1 MSKPRT
7 AAGRSPAAPS
17 PPSHDLRLLLP
28 TVAAWCVTALLLGAD
43 AHAAPGLLIAAA
55 CAAGCGALLLLVARH
70 RDRRHPPPDHPPPDH
85 PLPDRPFPD
94 RRPPGPSGDGDQDHD
109 HDRNHERDPRRRPR
123 SPVAMTAA
131 VLLTCA
137 AATTCTVL
145 HTADLHRGPIPALA
159 LKSAASKEVD
169 GGPGA
174 GPGPAAARSAVSVD
188 LTVTGDP
195 RSRTARARG
204 SSPGRPVLTVEAT
217 VDQVGAPAAA
227 TRTRTRT
234 PVVVIVQDPDTA
246 AWQGLLPS
254 ARIAAEARVLP
265 ASRTGQDTGAVLIA
279 QGPPRLL
286 SPPNWAQRLAGRLRA
301 GLRQACAGLSPDARA
316 LLPGLVIGDTSGI
329 PDELDEAFHVTDL
342 VHLTAVSGANLSIVL
357 AVLLGAPA
365 RAGTAERG
373 GLAALLGLPLR
384 VSALLG
390 AVLTVAFVTLC
401 RPDPSV
407 LRAAAT
413 GLLGLLALALGRP
426 RQAVPALAGAV
437 LVLLLVDP
445 FLARSYGFLLSA
457 LATLGLLT
465 AGRRWAAALH
475 ERGWPHHLADGIA
488 AAAAAQAFC
497 APATVLLA
505 PRVSLVGIP
514 CNLLA
519 ELAVAPATLIGFA
532 ALVSAPL
539 SAGLARFL
547 AELAGWP
554 TEWLAAVAR
563 HGAALP
569 GAELAWTPGWLGA
582 VTLAVTVLAACFAA
596 PLLLPPGRRE
606 QERAGGSAAGRW
618 SRARSAARPPEVV
631 TSDALSLD
639 ALSPDAPSFEALAVD
654 PRFADARFADAR
666 SPGVGPPAVRRSRR
680 LVRVARALVVALLV
694 AGFVALLL
702 RPPALVRIATGW
714 PPVGARLVMCSVGQG
729 DLLVLPVPAGPA
741 AGAPDTAVVV
751 DAGPDPA
758 AADAC
763 LRDLGIT
770 RVALVLLTHFHADH
784 SEGLPG
790 VLRHR
795 SVGAVETTTVDL
807 PEGEVARVSRWA
819 AEARVPLLRVTPG
832 EHRSAGPEL
841 SWDVLWPTG
850 RLGPETPG
858 ANNASVALLVT
869 AGALRFALL
878 GDLEPAA
885 QAELL
890 SRARPGPVDVLK
902 VAHHGSANQDWELA
916 RALHPRL
923 ALVSVGEGNPYGHP
937 SVRTVDRLR
946 ALGSTVLR
954 TDRAG
959 DIAVL
964 GDTPATLRAVTHPRP
979 AAEAAARPGV
989 ARPLSLPRASRRGPP
1004 PPRRPLPRAPG
1015 PRPAR
1020 APPGPPATARPR
1032 RRPRRPGRRGPA
1044 RRGPA
1049 RAIVR
1054 AGSVPPPRR
1063 RRGRRGPAA
1072 VGHGSAGGGS
1082 GHRCRR
1088 RGESSRQPFSLPQP
1102 RLRPPPGRPVLS
1114 VGRGMLVRD
1123 GQEECTR

>member
-1 MSKPRT
+1 MPQPPG
-7 AAGRSPAAPS
+7 AADRSAAAP
-17 PPSHDLRLLLP
+17 PPGLDLRLLLP
-28 TVAAWCVTALLLGAD
+28 TIAAWCVTALLLGVGAQ
-43 AHAAPGLLIAAA
+43 AAPALLTGAGL
-55 CAAGCGALLLLVARH
+55 AAGCGALLLVTTRH
-70 RDRRHPPPDHPPPDH
+70 RHHRDHHHDQACDQYSHQHRRQHRDH
-85 PLPDRPFPD
+85 
-94 RRPPGPSGDGDQDHD
+94 
-109 HDRNHERDPRRRPR
+109 RRRPH
-123 SPVAMTAA
+123 SPAVMTAA

-145 HTADLHRGPIPALA
+145 HTADLHRGPLPALA
-159 LKSAASKEVD
+159 TAVADAKAVD
-169 GGPGA
+169 GQPGTGQGP
-174 GPGPAAARSAVSVD
+174 PVARTSVSVD

-195 RSRTARARG
+195 RSRTSRARG
-204 SSPGRPVLTVEAT
+204 SNPGRPVLTVDAT
-217 VDQVGAPAAA
+217 ADQVTTPAG
-227 TRTRTRT
+227 TTRTRT
-234 PVVVIVQDPDTA
+234 PVTVIVQERDTA

-265 ASRTGQDTGAVLIA
+265 ASRPEQDTGAVLLA
-279 QGPPRLL
+279 QGPPRVLTAA
-286 SPPNWAQRLAGRLRA
+286 NWAQRLAGRLRA

-316 LLPGLVIGDTSGI
+316 LLPGLVIGDTSAM
-329 PDELDEAFHVTDL
+329 PDDLDEAFHVTDL

-373 GLAALLGLPLR
+373 GLAAFLGLPLR
-384 VSALLG
+384 LSALLG

-465 AGRRWAAALH
+465 AGRRWAKALH

-519 ELAVAPATLIGFA
+519 ELAITPATLIGFA
-532 ALVSAPL
+532 TLVAAPI
-539 SAGLARFL
+539 SAGLARIL
-547 AELAGWP
+547 AELAALP

-563 HGAALP
+563 YGASLP
-569 GAELAWTPGWLGA
+569 GAELAWTPGWLG
-582 VTLAVTVLAACFAA
+582 VLTLALTVLAACYAA
-596 PLLLPPGRRE
+596 PLLVPDKSGSDRSGLDRTRPDRSKPDEGADESGLDKSGAAQPGAAQRDPGPDRRVLPGARRRGR
-606 QERAGGSAAGRW
+606 
-618 SRARSAARPPEVV
+618 AARI
-631 TSDALSLD
+631 
-639 ALSPDAPSFEALAVD
+639 
-654 PRFADARFADAR
+654 AR
-666 SPGVGPPAVRRSRR
+666 V
-680 LVRVARALVVALLV
+680 LV
-694 AGFVALLL
+694 AILLIAGFLVLLL
-702 RPPALVRIATGW
+702 RPTPLVRIATGW
-714 PPVGARLVMCSVGQG
+714 PPTGARLVMCSVGQG
-729 DLLVLPVPAGPA
+729 DLLVLPVPADAA

-751 DAGPDPA
+751 DTGPDPA
-758 AADAC
+758 AADTC

-795 SVGAVETTTVDL
+795 SVGAVETTTVDA
-807 PEGEVARVSRWA
+807 PEGEVAKVSRWA
-819 AEARVPLLRVTPG
+819 AEAQVPVLRAAPG

-869 AGALRFALL
+869 AGELRFALL

-890 SRARPGPVDVLK
+890 SRVRPGPVDVLK

-923 ALVSVGEGNPYGHP
+923 ALVSVGANNPYGHP
-937 SVRTVDRLR
+937 SARTVDHLR

-964 GDTPATLRAVTHPRP
+964 GDTPATLRVVTHPHP
-979 AAEAAARPGV
+979 AAESAAEPVGAPVPAPAPAPAPARADPLRSEHLL
-989 ARPLSLPRASRRGPP
+989 ALPPSSPDPLSRPRASRHGLP
-1004 PPRRPLPRAPG
+1004 PPRRPRPASPAPT
-1015 PRPAR
+1015 PAR

-1032 RRPRRPGRRGPA
+1032 RRPRPPTRRGPA
-1044 RRGPA
+1044 RTDRG
-1049 RAIVR
+1049 RATVR
-1054 AGSVPPPRR
+1054 AGSGPPPRR

-1072 VGHGSAGGGS
+1072 AGHWPPGGGP
-1082 GHRCRR
+1082 GHRGYRCY
-1088 RGESSRQPFSLPQP
+1088 ESSRWPFCLVGP
-1102 RLRPPPGRPVLS
+1102 R
-1114 VGRGMLVRD
+1114 
-1123 GQEECTR
+1123 